1 VSTLVDDERKAMRR
15 YDCIRQVS
23 ALWKALRA
31 PACLRLLILM
41 LPAVALLSGCAHP
54 LGVSRTWEKT
64 TVVQGTFAPDNAA
77 SKTLDVECSGLSTNG
92 ILSVQADDVTKG
104 TQEQRVEVWGH
115 QEYNPYDGFEW
126 IAKPICTPIG
136 IGLFGAII
144 WSPTLSTGG
153 SKNGDHNGNGTYD
166 PGEYLYDLSA
176 WFNIFSA
183 FPYDD
188 NSTEWCDV
196 VLRTRTE
203 TCEVT
208 NRVPV
213 PGCRIVGEIAAKK
226 GKQPFSGRTD
236 SDGKADIDLAPLLRG
251 FVGADAQLR
260 VFGEHSGRRTATCNQ
275 AVPAINICEVV
286 RCRYGSRA
294 FAELSGPEQDETFHL
309 YRSTARQLWD
319 RGAYK
324 EALSLAGAA
333 ATLFPAIVDAREL
346 PTQLSGDEPMPLAD
360 AIRHGIV
367 DAKVS
372 GSGIRSV
379 SVKITRNTPAG
390 VMLAVPAGTY
400 FVCGSSAQNMVGTE
414 RRTVDLRKRD
424 SAYLSMPAACANMRR
439 AVPTSQASF
448 SVQNRAASADL
459 QKLAPHLA
467 GQSFAV
473 KQAAV
478 WIVTDNASRSDLNTL
493 VSRPFGQV
501 SGGKPVISDGD
512 VLSAAKLIQKA
523 GIDLSRKR
531 IAGWVRTHEP

>member
-1 VSTLVDDERKAMRR
+1 MLGPVLVVVS
-15 YDCIRQVS
+15 S
-23 ALWKALRA
+23 
-31 PACLRLLILM
+31 CLLLC
-41 LPAVALLSGCAHP
+41 GCAHP

-64 TVVQGTFAPDNAA
+64 TVVQGTFVPDKAA
-77 SKTLDVECSGLSTNG
+77 GKTLDVECGGLSTNG
-92 ILSVQADDVTKG
+92 ILSVQADDVTRG
-104 TQEQRVEVWGH
+104 SQDQCVEVWGH
-115 QEYNPYDGFEW
+115 QEYNPYDGVE
-126 IAKPICTPIG
+126 IVAKPIAT
-136 IGLFGAII
+136 AIAMCFLAAPL
-144 WSPTLSTGG
+144 WGPLVDQVDHDG
-153 SKNGDHNGNGTYD
+153 SGKYEVD
-166 PGEYLYDLSA
+166 EYLLDVSG
-176 WFNIFSA
+176 WFNPFSA
-183 FPYDD
+183 MPIDD
-188 NSTEWCDV
+188 NSTQWRDV

-203 TCEVT
+203 TCRVT
-208 NRVPV
+208 NRIPV
-213 PGCRIVGEIAAKK
+213 AGCRIVGEIAAKK
-226 GKQPFSGRTD
+226 GKQPFSGRTA

-251 FVGADAQLR
+251 FVGSDAQLR
-260 VFGEHSGRRTATCNQ
+260 VSGEYAGRRTRTCAQ
-275 AVPAINICEVV
+275 DLPAINICEVV
-286 RCRYGSRA
+286 RCRYGPQA
-294 FAELSGPEQDETFHL
+294 FAELSGPEQDEALHL
-309 YRSTARQLWD
+309 YRSNARQLWD

-346 PTQLSGDEPMPLAD
+346 PTRLSGDEPMPLAD
-360 AIRHGIV
+360 AIGHGIV
-367 DAKVS
+367 DAEVS

-379 SVKITRNTPAG
+379 SVKITRKTPAG

-414 RRTVDLRKRD
+414 SRTVDLRKRD

-439 AVPTSQASF
+439 AVPTSRASF

-467 GQSFAV
+467 DQSFAV

-501 SGGKPVISDGD
+501 SGGKPVISDRD

-531 IAGWVRTHEP
+531 IASWVRTHEP